1 MPRKYVSRF
10 TYINEMPE
18 DSKPITSY
26 KGHGIKNLYY
36 SPEKKEFYR
45 KYSNG
50 KSRRCELTKSSG
62 ITVRTD
68 DGRSIRLAYK
78 QFVNSYKEPEQ
89 VQEVSAAYD
98 EQRGSQSEPSYDFES
113 AFKAMASYL

>member
-78 QFVNSYKEPEQ
+78 QFVNSYKEPEP
-89 VQEVSAAYD
+89 EPEHMSEP
-98 EQRGSQSEPSYDFES
+98 EQKSEPSYDFES